1 MIFRKP
7 YAFLIKNFKLINFIL
22 GILTSYL
29 FYRTYKIVAFFNDYV
44 TNNYTGNIVPGFYQD
59 YVPGSNYFVIFLI
72 LLGLFGVT
80 LLFIYKKK
88 PSKTYISSIVY
99 YIVMIILFSVVKNL
113 MITMEETII
122 TAESAR
128 IYRDLSTLS
137 LLPQIGFIIAFFIR
151 GFGLNISKFNFKE
164 DLKDLEV
171 SSEDSEEIEI
181 TLKKDDVK
189 LKRNIHRFG
198 REFLYYIKENKF
210 IFSIIC
216 VFVAGALIYFIYNL
230 FPERID
236 NQYSQGDAFSYQ
248 GVNYKLEDS
257 IVTNLNYRGEVLDI
271 YYVVVR
277 MNIENTNDEKYTLD
291 LNKFRLE
298 IDEEKLVY
306 PSKDKS
312 LYFIDYAK
320 EQSGSIINAKTK
332 DTYAIVYK
340 IDEKDIRKNYRIKAE
355 SGSSVVNN
363 VLVGKFT
370 YVTITPARIDS
381 VTKEGSYKLGDTINF
396 ANSNLGNSTFKVDK
410 IVLNT
415 KYTYDYEYCIK
426 DKCDTYKD
434 SVTID
439 YLKGHQVLLIL
450 DSEFKMAE
458 DIPFYS
464 ANSNSLN
471 RFLDNYLS
479 IRYLDG
485 EEEKVASVKNLTP
498 SNLKG
503 KIVLNTTD
511 KVVNSSKIDLLITIR
526 NKEYSISLK

>member
-189 LKRNIHRFG
+189 LKRNKR
-198 REFLYYIKENKF
+198 KQ
-210 IFSIIC
+210 
-216 VFVAGALIYFIYNL
+216 IYFFHYLCICCGSFNL
-230 FPERID
+230 F
-236 NQYSQGDAFSYQ
+236 
-248 GVNYKLEDS
+248 
-257 IVTNLNYRGEVLDI
+257 
-271 YYVVVR
+271 
-277 MNIENTNDEKYTLD
+277 
-291 LNKFRLE
+291 
-298 IDEEKLVY
+298 
-306 PSKDKS
+306 
-312 LYFIDYAK
+312 
-320 EQSGSIINAKTK
+320 
-332 DTYAIVYK
+332 
-340 IDEKDIRKNYRIKAE
+340 
-355 SGSSVVNN
+355 
-363 VLVGKFT
+363 
-370 YVTITPARIDS
+370 
-381 VTKEGSYKLGDTINF
+381 
-396 ANSNLGNSTFKVDK
+396 
-410 IVLNT
+410 
-415 KYTYDYEYCIK
+415 
-426 DKCDTYKD
+426 
-434 SVTID
+434 
-439 YLKGHQVLLIL
+439 YL
-450 DSEFKMAE
+450 
-458 DIPFYS
+458 
-464 ANSNSLN
+464 
-471 RFLDNYLS
+471 
-479 IRYLDG
+479 
-485 EEEKVASVKNLTP
+485 
-498 SNLKG
+498 
-503 KIVLNTTD
+503 
-511 KVVNSSKIDLLITIR
+511 
-526 NKEYSISLK
+526 